1 MAGDGKLNIMVFL
14 EGALREGMDRPKVLR
29 RAACTP
35 NRLTSSLLRDPSGES
50 PSSGLAPEGAHGGQ
64 LCARSW
70 RPGLLSPALGFREF
84 PGDAGAFS
92 GVTEPR
98 ARVFSRG
105 SGPFPSSTQVCCED
119 HPGQGSGQTKG
130 PAVAEGP
137 GSHLPRNVL
146 SERER
151 RKRISLSCE
160 HLRGL
165 LPRFDGRREDMA
177 SVLEMA
183 VQFLQLAGTLVPG
196 WEQQA
201 ALTSSKEPWLAWQT
215 DVLQL
220 ALASQA
226 PAGAPDAGVGT
237 SIIRPPRAVRL
248 RLWTRVRPF
257 MGVADMLDRPP
268 ALPKSPSLVPQS
280 PGPRPPKVLRPSPLW
295 PVRSQQ
301 SPSPLVSE
309 EPRSCLGQAG
319 PPTTRADK
327 ALMPDSRSVSGCD
340 VADGASVLL
349 SPGPD
354 WWLGSLEGRGSG
366 APSRVATRNSPL
378 DRLEPGFL
386 GDPESGPQEES
397 PDGPL
402 EPWGSDGSC
411 SSPVL
416 RDEVDSIFPDFFA
429 C

>member
-1 MAGDGKLNIMVFL
+1 MLPATEAVLPAHQTHVPAQEPTWAPSLGSFAQFGPHPDGP
-14 EGALREGMDRPKVLR
+14 RP
-29 RAACTP
+29 AP
-35 NRLTSSLLRDPSGES
+35 TSTSV
-50 PSSGLAPEGAHGGQ
+50 LAP
-64 LCARSW
+64 CP
-70 RPGLLSPALGFREF
+70 RPSTLSCEILQGSTPVRDWHLGVPA
-84 PGDAGAFS
+84 
-92 GVTEPR
+92 V
-98 ARVFSRG
+98 G
-105 SGPFPSSTQVCCED
+105 SGPFPSNIQFCCED
-119 HPGQGSGQTKG
+119 HPAQGSGQTKV

-196 WEQQA
+196 WKQQA
-201 ALTSSKEPWLAWQT
+201 VLASSKEPWLAWQT

-237 SIIRPPRAVRL
+237 SSVIPQAPPSCQAAGVDEGEAL
-248 RLWTRVRPF
+248 S
-257 MGVADMLDRPP
+257 GVADVLDRPP
-268 ALPKSPSLVPQS
+268 ALPESPSLVPQS

-301 SPSPLVSE
+301 PPSPLVSE
-309 EPRSCLGQAG
+309 ETRSCLGQAG
-319 PPTTRADK
+319 PPTTGADK

-340 VADGASVLL
+340 VADGASFLL
-349 SPGPD
+349 TPGPD
-354 WWLGSLEGRGSG
+354 WWLGSLEGRGSS

-386 GDPESGPQEES
+386 GDSESSPQEEP

-411 SSPVL
+411 PSPVL

>member
-1 MAGDGKLNIMVFL
+1 
-14 EGALREGMDRPKVLR
+14 
-29 RAACTP
+29 
-35 NRLTSSLLRDPSGES
+35 
-50 PSSGLAPEGAHGGQ
+50 
-64 LCARSW
+64 
-70 RPGLLSPALGFREF
+70 
-84 PGDAGAFS
+84 S

-105 SGPFPSSTQVCCED
+105 SGPFPSNIQFCCED
-119 HPGQGSGQTKG
+119 HPAQGSGQTKAKPDIPTVGG
-130 PAVAEGP
+130 PFSA
-137 GSHLPRNVL
+137 S
-146 SERER
+146 

-196 WEQQA
+196 WKQQA
-201 ALTSSKEPWLAWQT
+201 AAPTTGQPGFPVSPPRTPRGLGAVGGVACGPLRLSFCLCAPCSP
-215 DVLQL
+215 
-220 ALASQA
+220 QA
-226 PAGAPDAGVGT
+226 PPSCQAAGVDEGEAL
-237 SIIRPPRAVRL
+237 S
-248 RLWTRVRPF
+248 
-257 MGVADMLDRPP
+257 GVADVLDRPP
-268 ALPKSPSLVPQS
+268 ALPESPSLVPQS

-301 SPSPLVSE
+301 PPSPLVSE
-309 EPRSCLGQAG
+309 ETRSCLGQAG
-319 PPTTRADK
+319 PPTTGADK

-340 VADGASVLL
+340 VADGASFLL
-349 SPGPD
+349 TPGPD
-354 WWLGSLEGRGSG
+354 WWLGSLEGRGSS

-386 GDPESGPQEES
+386 GDSESSPQEEP

-411 SSPVL
+411 PSPVL

>member
-1 MAGDGKLNIMVFL
+1 MAS
-14 EGALREGMDRPKVLR
+14 
-29 RAACTP
+29 RAP
-35 NRLTSSLLRDPSGES
+35 
-50 PSSGLAPEGAHGGQ
+50 
-64 LCARSW
+64 
-70 RPGLLSPALGFREF
+70 
-84 PGDAGAFS
+84 
-92 GVTEPR
+92 EPR
-98 ARVFSRG
+98 AGVPRVSRG
-105 SGPFPSSTQVCCED
+105 CSGPFPSSTQVCCED

-201 ALTSSKEPWLAWQT
+201 VLTSSKEPWLAWQT

-226 PAGAPDAGVGT
+226 PAGAPDTGVGT
-237 SIIRPPRAVRL
+237 SSVIHQAPPSCEAAAVDEGEAL
-248 RLWTRVRPF
+248 S
-257 MGVADMLDRPP
+257 GVADMLDRPP
-268 ALPKSPSLVPQS
+268 ALPESPSLVPQS

-411 SSPVL
+411 PSPVL